1 MLNSKQ
7 FLETVK
13 KEVKASF
20 VTYVQEKDKYYIRVI
35 IDKVKSDFELVGT
48 PQDATQESYQRVL
61 TIIKNYYATVV

>member
-1 MLNSKQ
+1 MLSNKQ

-20 VTYVQEKDKYYIRVI
+20 VAYVQEKNKYYIRI
-35 IDKVKSDFELVGT
+35 ITDKVRKDFELVGT
-48 PQDATQESYQRVL
+48 PQDATQESYQQVL

>member
-20 VTYVQEKDKYYIRVI
+20 VAYVQEKDKYYIRVI
-35 IDKVKSDFELVGT
+35 IDKVKSDFEIVGT

>member
-1 MLNSKQ
+1 M
-7 FLETVK
+7 
-13 KEVKASF
+13 KASF
-20 VTYVQEKDKYYIRVI
+20 VAYVQEKDKYYIRVI